1 MTLIGAS
8 SDSLLLLCQP
18 CLSHLNIPLWTT
30 LPKPPALAHS
40 PPKQLPP
47 RHTGKRPQSR
57 PATSQSNYLPAASS
71 RQSQTRLLPLQGDY
85 CPGEGGTPPTNTPQM
100 DAARP
105 LGHIQQGLTPPTS
118 MFTGSVARP
127 LTQPCQGPA
136 HQCAHGSCSWSLMTA
151 GPRSSPA
158 QRCS

>member
-40 PPKQLPP
+40 PPKQLPR

-57 PATSQSNYLPAASS
+57 PATSQSNDLPAASS

-85 CPGEGGTPPTNTPQM
+85 CPGEGGNPTHQHTPNGCSQ
-100 DAARP
+100 A
-105 LGHIQQGLTPPTS
+105 S
-118 MFTGSVARP
+118 
-127 LTQPCQGPA
+127 QP
-136 HQCAHGSCSWSLMTA
+136 HTA
-151 GPRSSPA
+151 GVDSTSQHVHRKCSQTSHPAVPGASPPMRT
-158 QRCS
+158 Q